1 MTFNSQEK
9 MFHMKR
15 LKTITITKKQ
25 TKNRTKPETHKGFNS
40 TPYGVHKI
48 QDRSQNAPEW
58 RLIVRTQ

>member
-25 TKNRTKPETHKGFNS
+25 TKNRTKPETHKGLNS
-40 TPYGVHKI
+40 TPLKYEFTKHKTDGKTH
-48 QDRSQNAPEW
+48 QW
-58 RLIVRTQ
+58 R